1 MKFYAEGLLQRVVD
15 DIVVAAVVAPHKLV
29 VVAAAAVGDDDAV
42 VVVDVA
48 SIFELHR
55 LHVVAAV
62 ENKPPIVAAIVAF
75 QLKRLKR
82 ICNKIKN
89 LRFRFTTL

>member
-1 MKFYAEGLLQRVVD
+1 MKSYAEGLLQRVVD

-42 VVVDVA
+42 VVVDDVVA
-48 SIFELHR
+48 SIFELHK

-75 QLKRLKR
+75 QLK
-82 ICNKIKN
+82 
-89 LRFRFTTL
+89 

>member
-1 MKFYAEGLLQRVVD
+1 MKSYAEGLLQRVVD

-42 VVVDVA
+42 VVVDVVA
-48 SIFELHR
+48 SIFELHK
-55 LHVVAAV
+55 LHVVAVV

-75 QLKRLKR
+75 QLK
-82 ICNKIKN
+82 NKEN
-89 LRFRFTTL
+89 LP